1 MSGVRCV
8 RSKYVRY
15 LYITILFTLHL
26 QLTAQF
32 DDSLYLESVV
42 VVVSEIKQTNV
53 LDSSLILNEEKS
65 ITEILQEN
73 SSIQIQDYG
82 GKGAV
87 QSVLIRGLTSNHTKV
102 KWNGLQI
109 NSLTLGMFDFGGIS
123 GFGNNYL
130 KLSKGANIEND
141 GDGAIGGSINF
152 GSRVKYNKGF
162 KTKYCLTAGSF
173 GTYLLG
179 VSSGVSKKKWVYNL
193 SFSKEA
199 VENNFNYE
207 NHKRIGRPTIMQS
220 NSEFRS
226 TNVMQQFGV
235 RFKKFELSSLTW
247 LNGKRKNIPM
257 LLTESQ
263 SVKKYTADS
272 SFRTVLIANS
282 KIKYVNISG
291 LIGRDKQWFK
301 YRNPG
306 LVFTYYV
313 VTNDQT
319 EISSKGNLKNF
330 IWSAKSNLQIQ
341 KATNTNYLGV
351 KKRILSLST
360 ISSKYYFE
368 GIKTKIKATAG
379 FQKSSDLNKV
389 YPSTTLGYKKDF
401 KKMVFTGGVGSHF
414 RQPTFNDLF
423 WKAGGNGDLESEN
436 GWSIEQFMKFERQK
450 GFSFNIGAYYSII
463 DNWIQWVPSG
473 TIWMPQNVKKVKASG
488 VESLLEMKFNVNKF
502 KVNLSNSS
510 SYTRTTVIES
520 EIINDN
526 AIGNQ
531 AVNIPFFNSLLKSG
545 FSNNKWRLNYRVSFK
560 GKRYI
565 SFDNNEDSAL
575 PSYWLSSLDVSR
587 NFVLKDLNIASKIR
601 IANLFN
607 QAYEVVGNV
616 PMPGRAFY
624 LTLNFKFKNN

>member
-1 MSGVRCV
+1 MRFI
-8 RSKYVRY
+8 YA
-15 LYITILFTLHL
+15 TILFAL
-26 QLTAQF
+26 QLQLNAQY
-32 DDSLYLESVV
+32 DDSLYLEP
-42 VVVSEIKQTNV
+42 VVVSVSEMKQTDD
-53 LDSSLILNEEKS
+53 LDSALILNEEKT

-87 QSVLIRGLTSNHTKV
+87 QSLLIRGLTSSHTKV

-123 GFGNNYL
+123 GYGNNYL
-130 KLSKGANIEND
+130 KLNKGANIEND
-141 GDGAIGGSINF
+141 GDGAIGGSVSF
-152 GSRVKYNKGF
+152 GSTIKYNKGF
-162 KTKYCLTAGSF
+162 KTKCSLTAGSF

-179 VSSGVSKKKWVYNL
+179 VSTGVSKKKWVYNL
-193 SFSKEA
+193 SFNKEA
-199 VENNFNYE
+199 VENNFDYE
-207 NHKRIGRPTIMQS
+207 NSKRIGKPTITQS

-226 TNVMQQFGV
+226 TNVMQNFGV
-235 RFKKFELSSLTW
+235 RFKKFELKSLTW

-263 SVKKYTADS
+263 SFKKYTADS
-272 SFRTVLIANS
+272 SFRTVVIANS
-282 KIKYVNISG
+282 KIKKVSVSG
-291 LIGRDKQWFK
+291 LIGRDKQWFE
-301 YRNPG
+301 YSNPG

-313 VTNDQT
+313 VTNDQA
-319 EISSKGNLKNF
+319 EISTKGNFKKV

-341 KATNTNYLGV
+341 NVTNTNYTGV
-351 KKRILSLST
+351 KRRTLSLST
-360 ISSKYYFE
+360 ISSKYYFDA
-368 GIKTKIKATAG
+368 IKTKIKATAG
-379 FQKSSDLNKV
+379 FQKSSDLDKV
-389 YPSTTLGYKKDF
+389 YPTTTIGYKKNF
-401 KKMVFTGGVGSHF
+401 KKMVFTGGAGSHF
-414 RQPTFNDLF
+414 RQPSFNDLF
-423 WKAGGNGDLESEN
+423 WKAGGNSDLESEN
-436 GWSIEQFMKFERQK
+436 GWSVEQFMKLKRYK

-463 DNWIQWVPSG
+463 NNWIQWVPSG
-473 TIWMPQNVKKVKASG
+473 AIWTPENVKRVKASG
-488 VESLLEMKFNVNKF
+488 VESLFQMKFNLSKF

-531 AVNIPFFNSLLKSG
+531 AVNIPFFNSVLNSG
-545 FSNNKWRLNYRVSFK
+545 FSNNKWNVNSSVTFR

-575 PSYWLSSLDVSR
+575 PYYWLSNLDVSR
-587 NFVLKDLNIASKIR
+587 IFILKDLDIESKIR

-616 PMPGRAFY
+616 PMPGRAYY
-624 LTLNFKFKNN
+624 LTLKFNLTQQNSQI